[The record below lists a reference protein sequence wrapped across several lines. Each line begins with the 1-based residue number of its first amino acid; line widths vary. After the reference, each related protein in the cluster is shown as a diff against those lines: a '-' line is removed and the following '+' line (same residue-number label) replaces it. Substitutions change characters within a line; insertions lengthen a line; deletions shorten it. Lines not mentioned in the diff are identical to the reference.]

1 MELKGKTKMKHT
13 LFLLIFTYATVL
25 NAQRCLCGMDSLSYV
40 QGYIDG
46 KFKNN
51 YQVFLRSE
59 DKLVTTPGNYS
70 LREYFTLVI
79 PRGPYF
85 LLLFKNHFFAP
96 EDITTP
102 EEFSKLDIDKWTVN
116 DSSITLTPKEKA
128 VLYLALKEV
137 PVNKIF
143 VTKEEYFN
151 SYFFQALS
159 VNYIVDE
166 RIKTKNRKGEENVIA
181 FYNQLGHYVYR
192 VKFSTIYK
200 RKIIADLKTYI
211 KRKLKKNEGVI
222 DEL

>member
-85 LLLFKNHFFAP
+85 LLLFKNPSGWCSA
-96 EDITTP
+96 TNQY
-102 EEFSKLDIDKWTVN
+102 LV
-116 DSSITLTPKEKA
+116 
-128 VLYLALKEV
+128 VYLY
-137 PVNKIF
+137 P
-143 VTKEEYFN
+143 YFLV
-151 SYFFQALS
+151 FPQ
-159 VNYIVDE
+159 IC
-166 RIKTKNRKGEENVIA
+166 INR
-181 FYNQLGHYVYR
+181 
-192 VKFSTIYK
+192 
-200 RKIIADLKTYI
+200 
-211 KRKLKKNEGVI
+211 
-222 DEL
+222 